1 MQLAGIPGPLCSQ
14 KILLESDGTWCA
26 RCETVMHRDCL
37 TAAGNVCPR
46 CAGAYD
52 APEGHFVYS
61 KRCPE
66 CFRLNDPPRARCA
79 GCEAGTR
86 WDSPDAY
93 AAFRKHMKRTSI
105 RSALLG
111 LLEIAIGASCLLS
124 PVFLPPVGM
133 VIFFLLVFPA
143 GAGLYVAMKML
154 IEGFGNLVRSW
165 QCSGFE

>member
-1 MQLAGIPGPLCSQ
+1 
-14 KILLESDGTWCA
+14 
-26 RCETVMHRDCL
+26 
-37 TAAGNVCPR
+37 
-46 CAGAYD
+46 
-52 APEGHFVYS
+52 
-61 KRCPE
+61 
-66 CFRLNDPPRARCA
+66 
-79 GCEAGTR
+79 
-86 WDSPDAY
+86 
-93 AAFRKHMKRTSI
+93 MKRTSI